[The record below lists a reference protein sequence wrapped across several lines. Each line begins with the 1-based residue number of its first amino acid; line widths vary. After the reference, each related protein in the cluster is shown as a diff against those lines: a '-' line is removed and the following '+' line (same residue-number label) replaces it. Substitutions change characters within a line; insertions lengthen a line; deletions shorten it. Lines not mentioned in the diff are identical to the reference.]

1 MDTTERVGI
10 RIGVAPVRRKGF
22 PEADALASK
31 KRLIDRISRLSDG
44 PVEYVGIED
53 IVENGMIYRAE
64 DLERVA
70 AHLTNHQVDGLFI
83 FHADFGEEEVV
94 ARLAKAVGKPVL
106 LWGER
111 DESPDPTTGIRTRDT
126 QCGMFASTKVLMRY
140 GIPFSYIV
148 NCSVDDARLAD
159 GLDQFARVANV
170 VKAMSSMRIAQ
181 ISTRPRPFF
190 SVMANEGELLERFGI
205 EIVPINVTS
214 LMGEIEA
221 TKTKRTAEVAD
232 AVAATK
238 GRMDSSE
245 MTEVQLENLAAL
257 RIALQGILETNG
269 CHGAAIECW
278 SMLLKELGVM
288 PCLVVGELS
297 DMGMPVACET
307 DIHGAI
313 TSILLQA
320 AGMGQSPTF
329 FADLTIRHPD
339 NDNAE
344 LLWHCGPFPYSLKDE
359 AAQPAVDGGKGQ
371 WKLKDGD
378 ITLARFDSLAGSYSL
393 LSGHAKTVDG
403 PKTIGTYVWVETD
416 DWERWERKFIYGP
429 YIHHVAGIYG
439 SYSQVLT
446 EACRFI
452 DGLEPD
458 TP

>member
-1 MDTTERVGI
+1 MAKVL
-10 RIGVAPVRRKGF
+10 RIGIAPVRRKGF

-31 KRLIDRISRLSDG
+31 NRLLDFISRLPAG

-53 IVENGMIYRAE
+53 VVENGMIYRVE
-64 DLERVA
+64 DLERVSV
-70 AHLTNHQVDGLFI
+70 HLADRSVDALFLP
-83 FHADFGEEEVV
+83 HCDFGEEEVV

-106 LWGER
+106 VWGER
-111 DESPDPTTGIRTRDT
+111 DESPDPSTGVRTRYT

-140 GIPFSYIV
+140 GIPFSYII
-148 NCSVDDARLAD
+148 NCSIQDPRLAE
-159 GLDQFARVANV
+159 GLDRFARVASV
-170 VKAMSSMRIAQ
+170 VKAMGSMRIAQ
-181 ISTRPRPFF
+181 VSTRPRPFF
-190 SVMANEGELLERFGI
+190 SVMANEAELLERFGI
-205 EIVPINVTS
+205 EIVPVNVTS
-214 LMGEIEA
+214 LMGEIE
-221 TKTKRTAEVAD
+221 TIKTTRETEVAD
-232 AVAATK
+232 AVADTK
-238 GRMDSSE
+238 NRMESSGMSE
-245 MTEVQLENLAAL
+245 EQLDNLAAL
-257 RIALQGILETNG
+257 RIALQGILESNG
-269 CHGAAIECW
+269 CQGAAIECW

-320 AGMGQSPTF
+320 AGLHQEPTF
-329 FADLTIRHPD
+329 FADLTIRHPE

-344 LLWHCGPFPYSLKDE
+344 LLWHCGPFPYSLRDKN
-359 AAQPAVDGGKGQ
+359 AKPAVDGGKGQ

-378 ITLARFDSLAGSYSL
+378 VTLARFDSLAGSYSL

-416 DWERWERKFIYGP
+416 DWERWERKFIFGP
-429 YIHHVAGIYG
+429 YIHHVAGMYG

-452 DGLEPD
+452 DGLEADPL
-458 TP
+458 